1 MATSE
6 QLKALLESY
15 SDSDEPR
22 FLAIAMQLAAHEA
35 RQGHQKLAKELRDI
49 IDSVKSKRNLGGVI
63 SKTVPFVQPRGE
75 LSGLL
80 SASYPKTRLSD
91 MCLLP
96 DVSSKLHRI
105 IREHRQEHK
114 LRAHGLVP
122 RRKMLLLGPPGS
134 GKTMT
139 ASAIAGEMDL
149 PLFTIVLDVLI
160 TKFMGETAAKLRLVF
175 DSIQQVRG
183 VYLFDEFDAIGSKR
197 MQSNDVGEI
206 RRVLNSFL
214 QFIEKD
220 ASSGIIVAATNHPE
234 LLDQALFRRFDDV
247 IDFSLPNDELIRKAL
262 KTFLGALETSGMDWK
277 AVTDAA
283 NGLSYSDINRAC
295 ENATKEVIL
304 KDSKRIGTKD
314 LLQALEERKSPLR

>member
-63 SKTVPFVQPRGE
+63 AKTVPFVQPRGE